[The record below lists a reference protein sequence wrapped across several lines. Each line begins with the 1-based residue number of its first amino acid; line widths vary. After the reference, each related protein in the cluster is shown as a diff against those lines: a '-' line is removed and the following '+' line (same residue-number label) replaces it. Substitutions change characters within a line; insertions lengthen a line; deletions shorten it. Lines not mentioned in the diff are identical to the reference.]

1 MNAIALFFSLCISL
15 AQCLCFPLRLTRL
28 STDRIHS
35 VITFQ
40 PLFSADIS
48 VQLIMPILP
57 SRTGQSVCEWEGGKR
72 GRIREIQP
80 KRMKLHVNCE
90 CQPRCLLL
98 AASCILFAALI
109 HLKKSVGDICNS
121 ACVFVL
127 FIPALYH
134 DTILDQGNDVQSSN
148 VQPFTLTKRVTTL
161 GLGCTLVYTCFC
173 VFMRVSV
180 FQANPTGVCSFLYPL
195 QVVCCLLFCL

>member
-1 MNAIALFFSLCISL
+1 
-15 AQCLCFPLRLTRL
+15 
-28 STDRIHS
+28 
-35 VITFQ
+35 
-40 PLFSADIS
+40 
-48 VQLIMPILP
+48 
-57 SRTGQSVCEWEGGKR
+57 
-72 GRIREIQP
+72 
-80 KRMKLHVNCE
+80 MKLHVNCE
-90 CQPRCLLL
+90 CQPQCLLL